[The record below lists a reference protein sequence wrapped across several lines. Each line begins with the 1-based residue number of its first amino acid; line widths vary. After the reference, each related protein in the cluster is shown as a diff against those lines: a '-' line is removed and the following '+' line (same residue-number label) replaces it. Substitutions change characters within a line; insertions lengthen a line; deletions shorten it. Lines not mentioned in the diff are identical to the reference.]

1 LQDAANELDYLDKM
15 KGPQLKE
22 LCKQFGLKVSGKKA
36 DLQTRLREHLLAQ
49 ANDAGEVFDPELES
63 MTFDDLTN
71 ALVSRGLNP
80 VGTTREELLRQYAGD
95 LAFVDEVRTEVVS
108 SDQGSNAEAIS
119 RALEK
124 AAKEGGSVS
133 FVMQEVKEKA
143 GQLSRF
149 IDVRI
154 PSLGL
159 KPHKA
164 TAGGA
169 PSVTADV
176 LRKLAGDPFSDPPKY
191 GTVRQ

>member
-1 LQDAANELDYLDKM
+1 M

-36 DLQTRLREHLLAQ
+36 DLQARLREHLLAQ

-71 ALVSRGLNP
+71 ALVSRGLDP
-80 VGTTREELLRQYAGD
+80 VGTTREELLRQYTGD

-191 GTVRQ
+191 GTVRR